1 MKNSRQRLERIE
13 TGLAAMPCPM
23 CGQMP
28 QTNHTADELREKAQ
42 DLLQRLQDEAGMDE
56 QTALAA
62 LREKAPTLSSYLR

>member
-13 TGLAAMPCPM
+13 TGLAAMPCPT

-28 QTNHTADELREKAQ
+28 LPADRANELREKGQ
-42 DLLQRLQDEAGMDE
+42 DLLQRLQEEAGMDE

-62 LREKAPTLSSYLR
+62 LREKAPTLSGYLR